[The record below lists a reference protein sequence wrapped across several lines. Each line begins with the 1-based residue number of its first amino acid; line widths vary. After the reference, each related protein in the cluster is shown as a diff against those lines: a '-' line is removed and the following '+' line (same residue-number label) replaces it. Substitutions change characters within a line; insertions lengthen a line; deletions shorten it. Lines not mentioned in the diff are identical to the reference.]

1 MRPRHSVEFA
11 RPLLGAGR
19 TGFGCDTFFL
29 MMPAAASLPPKPKAI
44 ATPGPT
50 VAKTSIASAGDIVLA
65 RRRGRD
71 LALALGFSSTDST
84 LVATAISELARNI
97 VLYASSGTVRV
108 ETARDGG
115 RTGLAIVA
123 SDDGPGIAHVQRAM
137 IGGYSTSGGLGLGLS
152 GVKRIM
158 DEVHVRSQTGAGTTV
173 VAKKWLD
180 RIPLGARK
188 DLLALSGDPVAA
200 RPRFVS
206 TAWLNCEGADAG
218 PTRPDRL

>member
-1 MRPRHSVEFA
+1 MSADVRSQARLVAHLGQHLTRLREAWAHRITSARFLQALRPVEE
-11 RPLLGAGR
+11 GAI
-19 TGFGCDTFFL
+19 
-29 MMPAAASLPPKPKAI
+29 S
-44 ATPGPT
+44 
-50 VAKTSIASAGDIVLA
+50 TSIASAGDIVLA

-84 LVATAISELARNI
+84 LVATAISELARNM

-173 VAKKWLD
+173 VAKKWL
-180 RIPLGARK
+180 RQ
-188 DLLALSGDPVAA
+188 
-200 RPRFVS
+200 
-206 TAWLNCEGADAG
+206 
-218 PTRPDRL
+218 